1 MGRAVSDEFQDIARR
16 FRPLTFGAPEAL
28 ELMDDAAVIPSRPG
42 FDLVVT
48 KDALVEGIHFLP
60 GERPDRIAR
69 KLLRTNLSDLAA
81 KGAEPYGCFLAVSWP
96 PHYDAEARDQFAEAL
111 GEDLS
116 HFGLSLFGGDTTS
129 TPGPLTLSLTALGW
143 VPQGQMVQRKGARI
157 GDELMVTGTIGDG
170 YLGLLAAQGRLAM
183 LTPEQNFALEERYH
197 HPRPRLGLGQAIRA
211 HATACADVSDGLAAD
226 AGHIA
231 AASAVGLRIDLEQVP
246 MSAAALAWLERQD
259 DPIAARLALVTGGDD
274 YELVCT
280 VPADQREA
288 FMSKAAVLEIEVT
301 VIGQVVSEP
310 GVSLSW
316 RGDIQN
322 IRTLGYQHRE

>member
-1 MGRAVSDEFQDIARR
+1 LEQAVSDEFQDIARR

-28 ELMDDAAVIPSRPG
+28 DLMDDAAVIASRPG

-48 KDALVEGIHFLP
+48 KDALVEGVHFLA

-96 PHYDAEARDQFAEAL
+96 PHYDADARDQFAKAM
-111 GEDLS
+111 GEDLAL
-116 HFGLSLFGGDTTS
+116 FGMALFGGDTTA
-129 TPGPLTLSLTALGW
+129 TPGPLTLSLTAMGW
-143 VPQGQMVQRKGARI
+143 VPQGQMVRRKGARI
-157 GDELMVTGTIGDG
+157 GDDLLVTGTIGDG
-170 YLGLLAAQGRLAM
+170 FLGLWAAQGRLPM
-183 LTPEQNFALEERYH
+183 LTLQQNLALEDRYH
-197 HPRPRLGLGQAIRA
+197 HPRPRLGLGLALRA

-246 MSAAALAWLERQD
+246 LSEAALAWLALQD
-259 DPIAARLALVTGGDD
+259 DPVAARLALITGGDD

-280 VPADQREA
+280 ISPEQREV
-288 FMSKAAVLEIEVT
+288 FISHAAGLGIEVA
-301 VIGQVVSEP
+301 VIGKVVSEP
-310 GVSLSW
+310 VVSLYW
-316 RGDIQN
+316 RGAIQN
-322 IRTLGYQHRE
+322 IRTFGYQHRE

>member
-1 MGRAVSDEFQDIARR
+1 MSDEFQDIARR

-28 ELMDDAAVIPSRPG
+28 DLMDDAAVIPSRPG

-48 KDALVEGIHFLP
+48 QDALVEGVHFLA

-96 PHYDAEARDQFAEAL
+96 SHYGPDARDQFAKAL

-116 HFGLSLFGGDTTS
+116 HFGLALFGGDTTS
-129 TPGPLTLSLTALGW
+129 TPGPLSLSLTAMGW
-143 VPQGQMVQRKGARI
+143 VPQGQMVRRKGARI
-157 GDELMVTGTIGDG
+157 GDDLMVTGTIGDG

-183 LTPEQNFALEERYH
+183 LSAEQNRALEDRYH
-197 HPRPRLGLGQAIRA
+197 HPRPRLGLGQALRA

-231 AASAVGLRIDLEQVP
+231 VASAVGLELDLERVP
-246 MSAAALAWLERQD
+246 LSEAALAWLALQD
-259 DPIAARLALVTGGDD
+259 DPVAARLALVTGGDD

-280 VPADQREA
+280 VPPDQLEA
-288 FMSKAAVLEIEVT
+288 FMSKAADLGIDAT
-301 VIGQVVSEP
+301 PIGQVVLEP
-310 GVSLSW
+310 GVRLSW
-316 RGDIQN
+316 RGAVQN
-322 IRTLGYQHRE
+322 VRTLGYQHGE

>member
-1 MGRAVSDEFQDIARR
+1 LERAVSDEFQDIARR

-28 ELMDDAAVIPSRPG
+28 ELLDDAAVIPSRPG

-48 KDALVEGIHFLP
+48 KDALVEGVHFLA

-96 PHYDAEARDQFAEAL
+96 AHYDADGRDQFAKAL

-129 TPGPLTLSLTALGW
+129 TPGPLTLSLTAMGW
-143 VPQGQMVQRKGARI
+143 VPQGQMVRRKGARI
-157 GDELMVTGTIGDG
+157 GDDLMVTGTIGDG
-170 YLGLLAAQGRLAM
+170 HLGLLAAQGRLPM
-183 LTPEQNFALEERYH
+183 LTAAQNLALQERYH
-197 HPRPRLGLGQAIRA
+197 HPRPRLGLGLSLRT

-231 AASAVGLRIDLEQVP
+231 AASAVGLEIDLEKVP
-246 MSAAALAWLERQD
+246 LSEAVLTWLVLQE
-259 DPIAARLALVTGGDD
+259 DPVAARLALVTGGDD

-280 VPADQREA
+280 VAPDQRAA
-288 FMSKAAVLEIEVT
+288 FMLDAAALGFGATLIGKVVLEL
-301 VIGQVVSEP
+301 GAR
-310 GVSLSW
+310 LSW
-316 RGDIQN
+316 RGDIQD
-322 IRTLGYQHRE
+322 IRTFGYQHRE

>member
-48 KDALVEGIHFLP
+48 KDALVEGVHFLA

-96 PHYDAEARDQFAEAL
+96 PHYDAEARDQFAKAL

-116 HFGLSLFGGDTTS
+116 HFGLALFGGDTTA

-143 VPQGQMVQRKGARI
+143 VPQGQMVRRKGARI
-157 GDELMVTGTIGDG
+157 GDDLMVTGTIGDG
-170 YLGLLAAQGRLAM
+170 YLGLLAVQGRLSM
-183 LTPEQNFALEERYH
+183 LTLEQNRALEERYH
-197 HPRPRLGLGQAIRA
+197 HPCPRLGLGQALRV

-226 AGHIA
+226 VGHIA
-231 AASAVGLRIDLEQVP
+231 AASAVGLEIDLEKVP
-246 MSAAALAWLERQD
+246 LSEAALAWLALQD
-259 DPIAARLALVTGGDD
+259 DPVAARLALVTGGDD

-288 FMSKAAVLEIEVT
+288 FMSKATALGIDAT
-301 VIGQVVSEP
+301 LIGQVVSEP
-310 GVSLSW
+310 GVRLSW
-316 RGDIQN
+316 RGAVQN
-322 IRTLGYQHRE
+322 IRTLGYQHHE

>member
-1 MGRAVSDEFQDIARR
+1 MSDEFQDIARR

-28 ELMDDAAVIPSRPG
+28 DLMDDAAVIPSRPG

-48 KDALVEGIHFLP
+48 KDALVEGVHFLA
-60 GERPDRIAR
+60 GERPDRVAR

-96 PHYDAEARDQFAEAL
+96 QHYGSDARDQFAKAL

-116 HFGLSLFGGDTTS
+116 HFGLALFGGDTTS
-129 TPGPLTLSLTALGW
+129 TPGPLTLSLTAMGW
-143 VPQGQMVQRKGARI
+143 VPQGQMVRRKGARI
-157 GDELMVTGTIGDG
+157 GDDLVVTGTIGDG
-170 YLGLLAAQGRLAM
+170 YLGLLAAQGRLPM
-183 LTPEQNFALEERYH
+183 LNAPQNLALEDRYH
-197 HPRPRLGLGQAIRA
+197 HPLPRLGLGQALRT

-231 AASAVGLRIDLEQVP
+231 AASTVGLRIDLEAVP
-246 MSAAALAWLERQD
+246 LSEAASAWLALQD
-259 DPIAARLALVTGGDD
+259 DPVAAHLALVTGGDD

-280 VPADQREA
+280 VPPEQREA
-288 FMSKAAVLEIEVT
+288 FTSNAAALGIGVT
-301 VIGQVVSEP
+301 LIGTVVSEP
-310 GVSLSW
+310 GVSLFW
-316 RGDIQN
+316 RGEVQN

>member
-1 MGRAVSDEFQDIARR
+1 MSDEFQDIARR

-28 ELMDDAAVIPSRPG
+28 DLMDDAAVIPSRPG

-48 KDALVEGIHFLP
+48 KDALVEGVHFLA
-60 GERPDRIAR
+60 GERPDRVAR

-96 PHYDAEARDQFAEAL
+96 QHYGSDARDQFAKAL

-116 HFGLSLFGGDTTS
+116 HFGLALFGGDTTS
-129 TPGPLTLSLTALGW
+129 TPGPLTLSLTAMGW
-143 VPQGQMVQRKGARI
+143 VPQGQMVRRKGARI
-157 GDELMVTGTIGDG
+157 GDDLVVTGTIGDG
-170 YLGLLAAQGRLAM
+170 YLGLLAAQGRLPM
-183 LTPEQNFALEERYH
+183 LNAPQNLALEDRYH
-197 HPRPRLGLGQAIRA
+197 HPLPRLGLGQALRT

-231 AASAVGLRIDLEQVP
+231 AASTVGLRIDLEAVP
-246 MSAAALAWLERQD
+246 LSEAASAWLALQD
-259 DPIAARLALVTGGDD
+259 DPVAAHLALVTGGDD

-280 VPADQREA
+280 VSPEQREA
-288 FMSKAAVLEIEVT
+288 FTSNAAALGIAVT
-301 VIGQVVSEP
+301 RIGTVVSEP
-310 GVSLSW
+310 GVSLTW
-316 RGDIQN
+316 RGEVQN

>member
-1 MGRAVSDEFQDIARR
+1 LEGPVSDEFQDIARR
-16 FRPLTFGAPEAL
+16 FRPLTFGAPEAVD
-28 ELMDDAAVIPSRPG
+28 LMDDAAVIPSRPG

-48 KDALVEGIHFLP
+48 KDALVEGVHFLA

-96 PHYDAEARDQFAEAL
+96 PHYDAEARDQFAQAL
-111 GEDLS
+111 GEDLT
-116 HFGLSLFGGDTTS
+116 HFGLALFGGDTTS
-129 TPGPLTLSLTALGW
+129 TPGPLTLSLTAMGW
-143 VPQGQMVQRKGARI
+143 VPQGQMMRRKGARI
-157 GDELMVTGTIGDG
+157 GDDLMVTGTIGDG
-170 YLGLLAAQGRLAM
+170 YLGLLAAQGRLSM
-183 LTPEQNFALEERYH
+183 LSAEQNHAVEERYH
-197 HPRPRLGLGQAIRA
+197 HPRPRLGLGIALRA

-231 AASAVGLRIDLEQVP
+231 AASAVGLRIDLERVLL
-246 MSAAALAWLERQD
+246 SEAASAWLALQD
-259 DPIAARLALVTGGDD
+259 DPVAARLALVTGGDD

-280 VPADQREA
+280 VRPEQREA
-288 FMSKAAVLEIEVT
+288 LKSKTTGLGIEVT

>member
-1 MGRAVSDEFQDIARR
+1 MSDEFQDIARR

-28 ELMDDAAVIPSRPG
+28 ELMDDAAVIPTRPG

-48 KDALVEGIHFLP
+48 TDALVEGVHFLP

-96 PHYDAEARDQFAEAL
+96 PHYDAKARDQFARAL
-111 GEDLS
+111 GEDLEQ
-116 HFGLSLFGGDTTS
+116 FGLALFGGDTTA

-143 VPQGQMVQRKGARI
+143 VPQGKMVRRKGARI
-157 GDELMVTGTIGDG
+157 GDDLMVTGTIGDG
-170 YLGLLAAQGRLAM
+170 YLGLMAAQVRLPM
-183 LTPEQNFALEERYH
+183 LTDLHNHALEERYH
-197 HPRPRLGLGQAIRA
+197 HPSPRLGLAKALRA
-211 HATACADVSDGLAAD
+211 RATACADVSDGLAAD

-231 AASAVGLRIDLEQVP
+231 TASDVGLAIDLEKVPLSEAASAWL
-246 MSAAALAWLERQD
+246 ALQD
-259 DPIAARLALVTGGDD
+259 DPIAARLALMTGGDD

-280 VPADQREA
+280 VPPDHRTAFIAD
-288 FMSKAAVLEIEVT
+288 AAAMGLTVG
-301 VIGQVVSEP
+301 VIGKVVSAP

-316 RGDIQN
+316 RGQVQN
-322 IRTLGYQHRE
+322 VLTFGYQHRE

>member
-1 MGRAVSDEFQDIARR
+1 MSDEFQDIARR

-28 ELMDDAAVIPSRPG
+28 DLMDDAAVIPSRPG

-48 KDALVEGIHFLP
+48 KDALVEGVHFLS

-96 PHYDAEARDQFAEAL
+96 PHYDADGRDRFAQAL

-116 HFGLSLFGGDTTS
+116 QFGLSLFGGDTTA

-143 VPQGQMVQRKGARI
+143 VPQGQMVRRKGARI
-157 GDELMVTGTIGDG
+157 GDDLMVTGTIGDG
-170 YLGLLAAQGRLAM
+170 YLGLSAAQGRLAM
-183 LTPEQNFALEERYH
+183 LTPEQNLVLEERYH
-197 HPRPRLGLGQAIRA
+197 HPRPRLGLGQALRA

-226 AGHIA
+226 SGHIA

-246 MSAAALAWLERQD
+246 MSAAASAWLELQD
-259 DPIAARLALVTGGDD
+259 DPIAARLALITGGDD
-274 YELVCT
+274 YELVFT
-280 VPADQREA
+280 VPPEQRAALVAD
-288 FMSKAAVLEIEVT
+288 AAALGIDVT
-301 VIGQVVSEP
+301 LIGKVVSGS
-310 GVSLSW
+310 GVTLSW
-316 RGDIQN
+316 RGAVQN
-322 IRTLGYQHRE
+322 ISALGYQHRQ

>member
-1 MGRAVSDEFQDIARR
+1 MSDEFQDIARR

-28 ELMDDAAVIPSRPG
+28 ELMDDAAVIPSRSG

-48 KDALVEGIHFLP
+48 KDALVEGVHFLS

-96 PHYDAEARDQFAEAL
+96 PHYDAEARDQFAKVL

-143 VPQGQMVQRKGARI
+143 VPQGQMVRRKGARI
-157 GDELMVTGTIGDG
+157 GDDLMVTGTIGDG

-183 LTPEQNFALEERYH
+183 LTPEQNLALEERYH
-197 HPRPRLGLGQAIRA
+197 HPRPRLGLGQALRA

-246 MSAAALAWLERQD
+246 MSAAASAWLELQD
-259 DPIAARLALVTGGDD
+259 DPIAARLALIMGGDD
-274 YELVCT
+274 YELVFT
-280 VPADQREA
+280 VPPDQR
-288 FMSKAAVLEIEVT
+288 AALVADAAALGIDVT
-301 VIGQVVSEP
+301 LIGKVVSGS
-310 GVSLSW
+310 GVTLSW
-316 RGDIQN
+316 RGAVQN
-322 IRTLGYQHRE
+322 ISALGYQHRQ

>member
-48 KDALVEGIHFLP
+48 KDALVEGVHFLS

-81 KGAEPYGCFLAVSWP
+81 KGAEPYSCFLAVSWP
-96 PHYDAEARDQFAEAL
+96 PQYDADGRDQFAKAL

-116 HFGLSLFGGDTTS
+116 HFGLALFGGDTTA

-143 VPQGQMVQRKGARI
+143 VPQGQMVRRKGARI
-157 GDELMVTGTIGDG
+157 GDDLMVTGTIGDG

-183 LTPEQNFALEERYH
+183 LTPEQNLTLEERYH
-197 HPRPRLGLGQAIRA
+197 HPRPRLGLGQALRA

-231 AASAVGLRIDLEQVP
+231 AASAVGLEIDLEKVP
-246 MSAAALAWLERQD
+246 LSEAALAWLALQD
-259 DPIAARLALVTGGDD
+259 DPVAARLALVTGGDD

-288 FMSKAAVLEIEVT
+288 FMSKATALGIDAT
-301 VIGQVVSEP
+301 LIGQVVSEP
-310 GVSLSW
+310 GVRLSW
-316 RGDIQN
+316 RGAVQN

>member
-1 MGRAVSDEFQDIARR
+1 MSDEFQDIARR

-28 ELMDDAAVIPSRPG
+28 ELMDDAAVIPSRHG

-48 KDALVEGIHFLP
+48 KDALVEGVHFLP

-96 PHYDAEARDQFAEAL
+96 PHYDAEARDQFAKAL

-116 HFGLSLFGGDTTS
+116 HFSLALFGGDTTA

-143 VPQGQMVQRKGARI
+143 VPQGQMVRRKGARI
-157 GDELMVTGTIGDG
+157 GDDLMVTGTIGDG

-183 LTPEQNFALEERYH
+183 LTPGQNLALEERYH
-197 HPRPRLGLGQAIRA
+197 HPRPRLGLGQALRA

-288 FMSKAAVLEIEVT
+288 FMSKAAALGIDAT
-301 VIGQVVSEP
+301 LIGQVVSEP
-310 GVSLSW
+310 GVHLSW
-316 RGDIQN
+316 CGAVQN